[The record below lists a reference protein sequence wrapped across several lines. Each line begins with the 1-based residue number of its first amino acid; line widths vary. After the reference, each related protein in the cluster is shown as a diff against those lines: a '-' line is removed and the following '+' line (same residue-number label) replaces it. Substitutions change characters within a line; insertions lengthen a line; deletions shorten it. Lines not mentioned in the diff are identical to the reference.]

1 MKIRR
6 KAVIFVSS
14 MMLLSCFSTIGSA
27 QILPEADVECEDL
40 VTLDISP
47 GSTRQAIVNCELTN
61 PTSGPE
67 SIEISYQS
75 GNLDVAG
82 PGSMTVEGGESV
94 DFQIAVESTGEIPA
108 GMYDINVSVVVTEWN
123 GVPVSVFG
131 FSDEDVIEVEVLPYT
146 VCSSSGPSAIFSEA
160 GEDVLFSVVYSCDS
174 NEENSLEVSLH
185 LLEKGSSQET
195 MWPSGFNDMSVDTCR
210 VENPM
215 GSVNCDFVLTT
226 PSNLQSKWE
235 GCLIVV
241 DEMTDPNWG
250 CSSEFAF
257 SLTVN
262 EKETVVPSVGLD
274 VNGTFLEDFGI
285 TEENQSLLI
294 GVGLG
299 GAILMLS
306 LFFLYRR
313 RRG

>member
-6 KAVIFVSS
+6 MAVIFVSS
-14 MMLLSCFSTIGSA
+14 MMLICCFSTSGSA
-27 QILPEADVECEDL
+27 QILPEADVECEDS
-40 VTLDISP
+40 VMLDISP
-47 GSTRQAIVNCELTN
+47 DSVKQAIVNCELTN
-61 PTSGPE
+61 PTSGSE
-67 SIEISYQS
+67 SVEISYQS
-75 GNLDVAG
+75 GNLNVAG

-94 DFQIAVESTGEIPA
+94 DFQIAVASSGEIPA

-131 FSDEDVIEVEVLPYT
+131 FSDEDVVEVEILPYT

-160 GEDVLFSVVYSCDS
+160 GDDVLLSVVYSCDS
-174 NEENSLEVSLH
+174 NEESSLEVSLH
-185 LLEKGSSQET
+185 LLEEGSIQET

-241 DEMTDPNWG
+241 DEMTDPIWS

-262 EKETVVPSVGLD
+262 EKETVVPSVGID
-274 VNGTFLEDFGI
+274 VNGTFLEELGV
-285 TEENQSLLI
+285 TEENQNLVI
-294 GVGLG
+294 G
-299 GAILMLS
+299 GAAGGLILVAS
-306 LFFLYRR
+306 LYAFFRR
-313 RRG
+313 KV

>member
-1 MKIRR
+1 MKILRM
-6 KAVIFVSS
+6 AVIFVSS
-14 MMLLSCFSTIGSA
+14 MMLICCFSTSGSA
-27 QILPEADVECEDL
+27 QILPEADVECEDS

-47 GSTRQAIVNCELTN
+47 DSTKQAIVNCELTN
-61 PTSGPE
+61 PTSGSE

-75 GNLDVAG
+75 GNLNVAG

-94 DFQIAVESTGEIPA
+94 DFQIAVASSGEIPA

-131 FSDEDVIEVEVLPYT
+131 FSDEDVVEVEILPYT

-160 GEDVLFSVVYSCDS
+160 GDDVLLSVVYSCDS
-174 NEENSLEVSLH
+174 NEESSLEVSLH
-185 LLEKGSSQET
+185 LLEEGSIQET

-241 DEMTDPNWG
+241 DEMTDPIWS

-262 EKETVVPSVGLD
+262 EKETVVPSVGID
-274 VNGTFLEDFGI
+274 VNGTFLEELGV
-285 TEENQSLLI
+285 TEENQNLVI
-294 GVGLG
+294 G
-299 GAILMLS
+299 GAAGGLILVAS
-306 LFFLYRR
+306 LYAFFRR
-313 RRG
+313 KV

>member
-14 MMLLSCFSTIGSA
+14 MMLICCFSTIGSA

-241 DEMTDPNWG
+241 DEVTDPIWS

-262 EKETVVPSVGLD
+262 EKETVVPSVGID
-274 VNGTFLEDFGI
+274 VNGTFLEELGV
-285 TEENQSLLI
+285 TEENQNLVI
-294 GVGLG
+294 G
-299 GAILMLS
+299 GAAGGLILVAS
-306 LFFLYRR
+306 LYAFFRR
-313 RRG
+313 KV

>member
-6 KAVIFVSS
+6 MAVIFVSS
-14 MMLLSCFSTIGSA
+14 MMLICCFSTSGSA
-27 QILPEADVECEDL
+27 QILPEADVECEDS
-40 VTLDISP
+40 VMLDISP
-47 GSTRQAIVNCELTN
+47 DSVKQAIVNCELTN
-61 PTSGPE
+61 PTSGSE

-75 GNLDVAG
+75 GNLNVAG

-94 DFQIAVESTGEIPA
+94 DFQIAVASTGEIPA

-131 FSDEDVIEVEVLPYT
+131 FSDEDVVEVEILPYT

-160 GEDVLFSVVYSCDS
+160 GDDVLLSVVYSCDS
-174 NEENSLEVSLH
+174 NEESSLEVSLH
-185 LLEKGSSQET
+185 LLEEGSIQET

-241 DEMTDPNWG
+241 DEMTDPIWS

-262 EKETVVPSVGLD
+262 EKETVVPSVGID
-274 VNGTFLEDFGI
+274 VNGTFLEELGV
-285 TEENQSLLI
+285 TEENQNLVI
-294 GVGLG
+294 G
-299 GAILMLS
+299 GAAGGLILVAS
-306 LFFLYRR
+306 LYAFFRR
-313 RRG
+313 KV

>member
-6 KAVIFVSS
+6 MAVIFVSS
-14 MMLLSCFSTIGSA
+14 VMLICCFSTSGSA
-27 QILPEADVECEDL
+27 QILPEADVECEDS
-40 VTLDISP
+40 VTLDTSP
-47 GSTRQAIVNCELTN
+47 DSTKQAIVNCELTN
-61 PTSGPE
+61 PTSGSE

-75 GNLDVAG
+75 GNLNVAG

-94 DFQIAVESTGEIPA
+94 DFQIAVASSGEIPA

-131 FSDEDVIEVEVLPYT
+131 FSDEDVVEVEILPYT

-160 GEDVLFSVVYSCDS
+160 GDDVLLSVVYSCDS
-174 NEENSLEVSLH
+174 NEESSLEVSLH
-185 LLEKGSSQET
+185 LLEEGSIQET

-241 DEMTDPNWG
+241 DEMTDPIWS

-262 EKETVVPSVGLD
+262 EKETVVPSVGID
-274 VNGTFLEDFGI
+274 VNGTFLEELGV
-285 TEENQSLLI
+285 TEENQNLVI
-294 GVGLG
+294 G
-299 GAILMLS
+299 GAAGGLILVAS
-306 LFFLYRR
+306 LYAFFRR
-313 RRG
+313 KV

>member
-1 MKIRR
+1 M
-6 KAVIFVSS
+6 
-14 MMLLSCFSTIGSA
+14 
-27 QILPEADVECEDL
+27 
-40 VTLDISP
+40 
-47 GSTRQAIVNCELTN
+47 
-61 PTSGPE
+61 
-67 SIEISYQS
+67 
-75 GNLDVAG
+75 
-82 PGSMTVEGGESV
+82 
-94 DFQIAVESTGEIPA
+94 
-108 GMYDINVSVVVTEWN
+108 
-123 GVPVSVFG
+123 SVFG
-131 FSDEDVIEVEVLPYT
+131 FSDEDVVEVEILPYT

-241 DEMTDPNWG
+241 DEMTDPIWS

-262 EKETVVPSVGLD
+262 EKETVVPSVGID
-274 VNGTFLEDFGI
+274 VNGTFLEELGV
-285 TEENQSLLI
+285 TEENQNLVI
-294 GVGLG
+294 G
-299 GAILMLS
+299 GAAGGLILVAS
-306 LFFLYRR
+306 LYAFFRR
-313 RRG
+313 KV

>member
-6 KAVIFVSS
+6 MAVIFVSS
-14 MMLLSCFSTIGSA
+14 MMLICCFSTSGSA
-27 QILPEADVECEDL
+27 QILPEADVECEDS
-40 VTLDISP
+40 VMLDISP
-47 GSTRQAIVNCELTN
+47 DSVKQAIVNCELTN
-61 PTSGPE
+61 PTSGSE

-75 GNLDVAG
+75 GNLNVAG

-94 DFQIAVESTGEIPA
+94 DFQIAVASSGEIPA

-131 FSDEDVIEVEVLPYT
+131 FSDEDVVEVEVLPYT

-160 GEDVLFSVVYSCDS
+160 GDDVLLSVVYSCDS
-174 NEENSLEVSLH
+174 NEESSLEVSLH
-185 LLEKGSSQET
+185 LLEEGSIQET

-241 DEMTDPNWG
+241 DEMTDPIWS

-262 EKETVVPSVGLD
+262 EKETVVPSVGID
-274 VNGTFLEDFGI
+274 VNGTFLEELGV
-285 TEENQSLLI
+285 TEENQNLVI
-294 GVGLG
+294 G
-299 GAILMLS
+299 GAAGGLILVAS
-306 LFFLYRR
+306 LYAFFRR
-313 RRG
+313 KV

>member
-1 MKIRR
+1 M
-6 KAVIFVSS
+6 AVIFVSS
-14 MMLLSCFSTIGSA
+14 MMLICCFSTSGSA
-27 QILPEADVECEDL
+27 QILPEADLECEDS

-47 GSTRQAIVNCELTN
+47 DSVKQAIVNCELTN
-61 PTSGPE
+61 PTSGSE

-75 GNLDVAG
+75 GNLNVAG
-82 PGSMTVEGGESV
+82 PGSITVEGGESV
-94 DFQIAVESTGEIPA
+94 DFQIAVASSGEIPT

-131 FSDEDVIEVEVLPYT
+131 FSDEDVVEVEVLPYT

-160 GEDVLFSVVYSCDS
+160 GDDVLLSVVYSCDS
-174 NEENSLEVSLH
+174 NEESSLEVSLH
-185 LLEKGSSQET
+185 LLEEGSIQET

-241 DEMTDPNWG
+241 DEMTDPIWS

-262 EKETVVPSVGLD
+262 EKETVVPSVGID
-274 VNGTFLEDFGI
+274 VNGTFLEELGV
-285 TEENQSLLI
+285 TEENQNLVI
-294 GVGLG
+294 G
-299 GAILMLS
+299 GAAGGLILVAS
-306 LFFLYRR
+306 LYAFFRR
-313 RRG
+313 KV

>member
-1 MKIRR
+1 M
-6 KAVIFVSS
+6 AVIFVSS
-14 MMLLSCFSTIGSA
+14 MMLICCFSTSGSA
-27 QILPEADVECEDL
+27 QILPEADVECEDS

-47 GSTRQAIVNCELTN
+47 DSVKQAIVNCELTN
-61 PTSGPE
+61 PTSGSE
-67 SIEISYQS
+67 SVEISYQS
-75 GNLDVAG
+75 GNLNVAG
-82 PGSMTVEGGESV
+82 PGSITVEGGGSV
-94 DFQIAVESTGEIPA
+94 DFQIAVASSGEIPA

-131 FSDEDVIEVEVLPYT
+131 FSDEDVVEVEVLPYT

-160 GEDVLFSVVYSCDS
+160 GDDVLLSVVYSCDS
-174 NEENSLEVSLH
+174 NEESSLEVSLH
-185 LLEKGSSQET
+185 ILEEGSIQET

-241 DEMTDPNWG
+241 DEMTDPIWS

-262 EKETVVPSVGLD
+262 EKETVVPSVGID
-274 VNGTFLEDFGI
+274 VNGTFLEELGV
-285 TEENQSLLI
+285 TEENQNLVI
-294 GVGLG
+294 G
-299 GAILMLS
+299 GAAGGLILVAS
-306 LFFLYRR
+306 LYAFFRR
-313 RRG
+313 KV

>member
-6 KAVIFVSS
+6 MAVIFVSS
-14 MMLLSCFSTIGSA
+14 MMLICCFSTSGSA
-27 QILPEADVECEDL
+27 QILPEADVECEDS

-47 GSTRQAIVNCELTN
+47 DSVKQAIVNCELTN
-61 PTSGPE
+61 PTSGSE

-75 GNLDVAG
+75 GNLNVAG
-82 PGSMTVEGGESV
+82 PGSITVEGGESV
-94 DFQIAVESTGEIPA
+94 DFQIAVASSGEIPT
-108 GMYDINVSVVVTEWN
+108 GMYDINVSAVVTEWN

-131 FSDEDVIEVEVLPYT
+131 FSDEDVVEVEVLPYT

-160 GEDVLFSVVYSCDS
+160 GDDVLLSVVYSCDS
-174 NEENSLEVSLH
+174 NEESSLEVSLH
-185 LLEKGSSQET
+185 LLEEGSIQEA

-241 DEMTDPNWG
+241 DEMTDPIWS

-262 EKETVVPSVGLD
+262 EKETVVPSVGID
-274 VNGTFLEDFGI
+274 VNGTFLEELGV
-285 TEENQSLLI
+285 TEENQNLVI
-294 GVGLG
+294 G
-299 GAILMLS
+299 GAAGGLILVAS
-306 LFFLYRR
+306 LYAFFRR
-313 RRG
+313 KV

>member
-1 MKIRR
+1 M
-6 KAVIFVSS
+6 AVIFVSS
-14 MMLLSCFSTIGSA
+14 MMLICCFSTSGSA
-27 QILPEADVECEDL
+27 QILPEADVECEDS
-40 VTLDISP
+40 VMLDISP
-47 GSTRQAIVNCELTN
+47 DSVKQAIVNCELTN
-61 PTSGPE
+61 PTSGSE

-75 GNLDVAG
+75 GNLNVAG

-94 DFQIAVESTGEIPA
+94 DFQIAVASSGEIPA

-131 FSDEDVIEVEVLPYT
+131 FSDEDVVEVEILPYT

-160 GEDVLFSVVYSCDS
+160 GDDVLLSVVYSCDS
-174 NEENSLEVSLH
+174 NEESSLEVSLH
-185 LLEKGSSQET
+185 LLEEGSIQET

-241 DEMTDPNWG
+241 DEMTDPIWS

-262 EKETVVPSVGLD
+262 EKETVVPSVGID
-274 VNGTFLEDFGI
+274 VNGTFLEELGV
-285 TEENQSLLI
+285 TEENQNLVI
-294 GVGLG
+294 G
-299 GAILMLS
+299 GAAGGLILVAS
-306 LFFLYRR
+306 LYAFFRR
-313 RRG
+313 KV

>member
-6 KAVIFVSS
+6 MAVIFVSS
-14 MMLLSCFSTIGSA
+14 MMLICCFSTSGSA
-27 QILPEADVECEDL
+27 QILPEADVECEDS
-40 VTLDISP
+40 VMLDISP
-47 GSTRQAIVNCELTN
+47 DSVKQAIVNCELTN
-61 PTSGPE
+61 PTSGSE

-75 GNLDVAG
+75 GNLNVAG

-94 DFQIAVESTGEIPA
+94 DFQIAVASSGEIPA

-131 FSDEDVIEVEVLPYT
+131 FSDEDVVEVEILPYT

-160 GEDVLFSVVYSCDS
+160 GDDVLLSVVYSCDS
-174 NEENSLEVSLH
+174 NEESSLEVSLH
-185 LLEKGSSQET
+185 LLEKGSIQET

-241 DEMTDPNWG
+241 DEMTDPIWS

-262 EKETVVPSVGLD
+262 EKETVVPSVGID
-274 VNGTFLEDFGI
+274 VNGTFLEELGV
-285 TEENQSLLI
+285 TEENQNLVI
-294 GVGLG
+294 G
-299 GAILMLS
+299 GAAGGLILVAS
-306 LFFLYRR
+306 LYAFFRR
-313 RRG
+313 KV

>member
-1 MKIRR
+1 MKIRDM
-6 KAVIFVSS
+6 AVIFVSS
-14 MMLLSCFSTIGSA
+14 MMLICCFSTIGSA
-27 QILPEADVECEDL
+27 QILPEADVECEDS

-47 GSTRQAIVNCELTN
+47 GSAKQAIVNCELTN
-61 PTSGPE
+61 PTSGSE
-67 SIEISYQS
+67 SMEISYQS
-75 GNLDVAG
+75 GNLNVAG
-82 PGSMTVEGGESV
+82 PGSMTVGGGESV
-94 DFQIAVESTGEIPA
+94 DFQIAVASSGENLA

-131 FSDEDVIEVEVLPYT
+131 FSDEDVVEVEVLPYT

-160 GEDVLFSVVYSCDS
+160 GDDVLLSVVYSCDS
-174 NEENSLEVSLH
+174 NEESSLEVSLH
-185 LLEKGSSQET
+185 LLEEGSIQET

-241 DEMTDPNWG
+241 DEMTDPIWS

-262 EKETVVPSVGLD
+262 EKETVVPSVGID
-274 VNGTFLEDFGI
+274 VNGTFLEELGV
-285 TEENQSLLI
+285 TEENQNLVI
-294 GVGLG
+294 G
-299 GAILMLS
+299 GAAGGLILVAS
-306 LFFLYRR
+306 LYAFFRR
-313 RRG
+313 KV

>member
-6 KAVIFVSS
+6 MAVIFVSS
-14 MMLLSCFSTIGSA
+14 MLLICCFSTSGSA
-27 QILPEADVECEDL
+27 QILPEADVECEDS

-47 GSTRQAIVNCELTN
+47 DSLKQAIVNCELTN
-61 PTSGPE
+61 PTSGSE

-75 GNLDVAG
+75 GNLNVAG

-94 DFQIAVESTGEIPA
+94 DFQIAVASSGEIPA

-131 FSDEDVIEVEVLPYT
+131 FSDEDVVEVEILPYT

-160 GEDVLFSVVYSCDS
+160 GDDVLLSVVYSCDS
-174 NEENSLEVSLH
+174 NEESSLEVSLH
-185 LLEKGSSQET
+185 LLEEGSIQET

-241 DEMTDPNWG
+241 DEMTDPIWS

-262 EKETVVPSVGLD
+262 EKETVVPSVGID
-274 VNGTFLEDFGI
+274 VNGTFLEELGV
-285 TEENQSLLI
+285 TEENQNLVI
-294 GVGLG
+294 G
-299 GAILMLS
+299 GAAGGLILVAS
-306 LFFLYRR
+306 LYAFFRR
-313 RRG
+313 KV

>member
-1 MKIRR
+1 MKILRM
-6 KAVIFVSS
+6 AVIFVSS
-14 MMLLSCFSTIGSA
+14 MMLICCFSTSGSA
-27 QILPEADVECEDL
+27 QILPEADVECEDS
-40 VTLDISP
+40 VMLDISP
-47 GSTRQAIVNCELTN
+47 DSVKQAIVNCELTN
-61 PTSGPE
+61 PTSGSE

-75 GNLDVAG
+75 GNLNVAG

-94 DFQIAVESTGEIPA
+94 DFQISVASSGEIPA

-131 FSDEDVIEVEVLPYT
+131 FSDEDVVEVEILPYT

-160 GEDVLFSVVYSCDS
+160 GDDVLLSVVYSCDS
-174 NEENSLEVSLH
+174 NEESSLEVSLH
-185 LLEKGSSQET
+185 LLEEGSIQET

-241 DEMTDPNWG
+241 DEMTDPIWS

-262 EKETVVPSVGLD
+262 EKETVVPSVGID
-274 VNGTFLEDFGI
+274 VNGTFLEELGV
-285 TEENQSLLI
+285 TEENQNLVI
-294 GVGLG
+294 G
-299 GAILMLS
+299 GAAGGFILVAS
-306 LFFLYRR
+306 LYAFFRR
-313 RRG
+313 KV

>member
-1 MKIRR
+1 MKVRDM
-6 KAVIFVSS
+6 AVIFVSS
-14 MMLLSCFSTIGSA
+14 MMLICCFSTIGSA
-27 QILPEADVECEDL
+27 QILPEADVECEDS

-47 GSTRQAIVNCELTN
+47 GSAKQAIVNCELTN
-61 PTSGPE
+61 PTSGSE
-67 SIEISYQS
+67 SMEISYQS
-75 GNLDVAG
+75 GNLNVAG
-82 PGSMTVEGGESV
+82 PVSMTVGGGESV
-94 DFQIAVESTGEIPA
+94 DFQIAVASSGENPA

-131 FSDEDVIEVEVLPYT
+131 FSDEDVVEVEVLPYT
-146 VCSSSGPSAIFSEA
+146 VCSSSGPSAIFAEA
-160 GEDVLFSVVYSCDS
+160 GDDVSFSVVYSCDS

-185 LLEKGSSQET
+185 LLEEGSSQET

-241 DEMTDPNWG
+241 DETTNPIWG

-262 EKETVVPSVGLD
+262 EKDTVVPSVGIE
-274 VNGTFLEDFGI
+274 VNGTFLEELGV
-285 TEENQSLLI
+285 TEENQNLVVGGTAGVLILVASLY
-294 GVGLG
+294 V
-299 GAILMLS
+299 
-306 LFFLYRR
+306 FFKRKV
-313 RRG
+313 

>member
-1 MKIRR
+1 VKIRR
-6 KAVIFVSS
+6 MAVIFVSS
-14 MMLLSCFSTIGSA
+14 MMLICCFSTSGSA
-27 QILPEADVECEDL
+27 QILPEADVECEDS

-47 GSTRQAIVNCELTN
+47 DSVKQAIVNCELTN
-61 PTSGPE
+61 PTSGSE

-75 GNLDVAG
+75 GNLNVAG

-94 DFQIAVESTGEIPA
+94 DFQIAVASSGEIPA

-131 FSDEDVIEVEVLPYT
+131 FSDEDVVEVEILPYT

-160 GEDVLFSVVYSCDS
+160 GDDVLLSVVYSCDS
-174 NEENSLEVSLH
+174 NEESSLEVSLH
-185 LLEKGSSQET
+185 LLEEGSIQET

-241 DEMTDPNWG
+241 DEMTDPIWS

-262 EKETVVPSVGLD
+262 EKETVVPSVGID
-274 VNGTFLEDFGI
+274 VNGTFLEELGV
-285 TEENQSLLI
+285 TEENQNLVI
-294 GVGLG
+294 G
-299 GAILMLS
+299 GAAGGLILVAS
-306 LFFLYRR
+306 LYAFFRR
-313 RRG
+313 KV

>member
-6 KAVIFVSS
+6 MAVIFVSS
-14 MMLLSCFSTIGSA
+14 MMLICCFSTSGSA
-27 QILPEADVECEDL
+27 QILPEADVECEDS

-47 GSTRQAIVNCELTN
+47 DSVKQAIVNCELTN
-61 PTSGPE
+61 PTSGSE

-75 GNLDVAG
+75 GNLNVAG

-94 DFQIAVESTGEIPA
+94 DFQIAVASSGEIPA

-131 FSDEDVIEVEVLPYT
+131 FSDEDVVEVEVLPYT

-160 GEDVLFSVVYSCDS
+160 GDDVLFSVVYSCDS
-174 NEENSLEVSLH
+174 NEESSLEVSLH

-241 DEMTDPNWG
+241 DEMTDPIWG

-262 EKETVVPSVGLD
+262 EKETVVPSVGID
-274 VNGTFLEDFGI
+274 FNGTILEELGV
-285 TEENQSLLI
+285 TEENQNLVIGGTAGVLILVASLY
-294 GVGLG
+294 V
-299 GAILMLS
+299 
-306 LFFLYRR
+306 FFRR
-313 RRG
+313 KV

>member
-6 KAVIFVSS
+6 MAVIFVSS
-14 MMLLSCFSTIGSA
+14 MMLICCFSTSGSA
-27 QILPEADVECEDL
+27 QILPEADVECEDS
-40 VTLDISP
+40 VMLDISP
-47 GSTRQAIVNCELTN
+47 DSVKQAIVNCELTN
-61 PTSGPE
+61 PTSGSE

-75 GNLDVAG
+75 GNLNVAG

-94 DFQIAVESTGEIPA
+94 DFQISVASSGEIPA

-160 GEDVLFSVVYSCDS
+160 GDDVLLSVVYSCDS
-174 NEENSLEVSLH
+174 NEESSLEVSLH
-185 LLEKGSSQET
+185 LLEEGSIQET

-241 DEMTDPNWG
+241 DEMTDPIWS

-262 EKETVVPSVGLD
+262 EKETVVPSVGID
-274 VNGTFLEDFGI
+274 VNGTFLEELGV
-285 TEENQSLLI
+285 TEENQNLVI
-294 GVGLG
+294 G
-299 GAILMLS
+299 GAAGGLILVAS
-306 LFFLYRR
+306 LYAFFRR
-313 RRG
+313 KV

>member
-1 MKIRR
+1 MKIRSV
-6 KAVIFVSS
+6 AVIFVSS
-14 MMLLSCFSTIGSA
+14 MMLICCFSTIGSA
-27 QILPEADVECEDL
+27 QILPEADVECEDS

-47 GSTRQAIVNCELTN
+47 DSVKQAIVNCELTN
-61 PTSGPE
+61 PTSGSE

-75 GNLDVAG
+75 GNLNVAG
-82 PGSMTVEGGESV
+82 PGSMTVGGGESV
-94 DFQIAVESTGEIPA
+94 DFQIAVASSGEIPA

-131 FSDEDVIEVEVLPYT
+131 FSDEDVVEVEVLPYT
-146 VCSSSGPSAIFSEA
+146 VCSSSGPSAIFAEA
-160 GEDVLFSVVYSCDS
+160 GDDVLFSVVYSCDS
-174 NEENSLEVSLH
+174 NEESSLEVSLH
-185 LLEKGSSQET
+185 LLEEGSIQET

-241 DEMTDPNWG
+241 DEMTDPIWS

-262 EKETVVPSVGLD
+262 EKETVVPSVGID
-274 VNGTFLEDFGI
+274 VNGTFLEELGV
-285 TEENQSLLI
+285 TEENQNLVI
-294 GVGLG
+294 G
-299 GAILMLS
+299 GAAGGLILVAS
-306 LFFLYRR
+306 LYAFFRR
-313 RRG
+313 KV

>member
-6 KAVIFVSS
+6 MAVIFVSS
-14 MMLLSCFSTIGSA
+14 MMLICCFSTSGSA
-27 QILPEADVECEDL
+27 QILPEADVECEDS
-40 VTLDISP
+40 VMLDISP
-47 GSTRQAIVNCELTN
+47 DSVKQAIVNCELTN
-61 PTSGPE
+61 PTSGSE

-75 GNLDVAG
+75 GNLNVAG

-94 DFQIAVESTGEIPA
+94 DFQIAVASSGEIPA

-131 FSDEDVIEVEVLPYT
+131 FSDEDVVEVEILPYT

-160 GEDVLFSVVYSCDS
+160 GDDVLLSVVYSCDS
-174 NEENSLEVSLH
+174 NEESSLEVSLH
-185 LLEKGSSQET
+185 LLEEGSIQET
-195 MWPSGFNDMSVDTCR
+195 MWPSGFNDMSVDACR

-241 DEMTDPNWG
+241 DEMTDPIWS

-262 EKETVVPSVGLD
+262 EKETVVPSVGID
-274 VNGTFLEDFGI
+274 VNGTFLEELGV
-285 TEENQSLLI
+285 TEENQNLVI
-294 GVGLG
+294 G
-299 GAILMLS
+299 GAAGGLILVAS
-306 LFFLYRR
+306 LYAFFRR
-313 RRG
+313 KV

>member
-6 KAVIFVSS
+6 MAVIFVSS
-14 MMLLSCFSTIGSA
+14 MMLICCFSTSGSA
-27 QILPEADVECEDL
+27 QILPEADVECEDS

-47 GSTRQAIVNCELTN
+47 DSVKQAIVNCELTN
-61 PTSGPE
+61 PTSGSE

-75 GNLDVAG
+75 GNLNVAG

-94 DFQIAVESTGEIPA
+94 DFQIAVASSGEIPA

-131 FSDEDVIEVEVLPYT
+131 FSDEDVVEVEVLPYT

-160 GEDVLFSVVYSCDS
+160 GDDVLFSVVYSCDS
-174 NEENSLEVSLH
+174 NEESSLEVSLH
-185 LLEKGSSQET
+185 LLEEGSIQET

-241 DEMTDPNWG
+241 DEMTDPIWG

-262 EKETVVPSVGLD
+262 EKETVVPSVGID
-274 VNGTFLEDFGI
+274 FNGTILEELGV
-285 TEENQSLLI
+285 TEENQNLVIGGTAGVLILVASLY
-294 GVGLG
+294 V
-299 GAILMLS
+299 
-306 LFFLYRR
+306 FFRR
-313 RRG
+313 KV

>member
-1 MKIRR
+1 MEIRR
-6 KAVIFVSS
+6 RAAMLVSS
-14 MMLLSCFSTIGSA
+14 LILICCFSTNGSA
-27 QILPEADVECEDL
+27 QILPEAEVECEDSI
-40 VTLDISP
+40 TLDISP
-47 GSTRQAIVNCELTN
+47 GSVKQAIVNCELTN
-61 PTSGPE
+61 PTSGSE

-75 GNLDVAG
+75 GNLNVAG
-82 PGSMTVEGGESV
+82 PESMTVGGGESV
-94 DFQIAVESTGEIPA
+94 DFQIAVASTGETPA
-108 GMYDINVSVVVTEWN
+108 GTYDINVSVVVTEWN

-131 FSDEDVIEVEVLPYT
+131 FSDEDVVEVEVQPYT
-146 VCSSSGPSAIFSEA
+146 VCSSSRPSAIFSEA

-185 LLEKGSSQET
+185 LLEEGSSQET

-226 PSNLQSKWE
+226 PSNLQSEWV

-241 DEMTDPNWG
+241 DEMTDLVWS

-257 SLTVN
+257 SLTVGA
-262 EKETVVPSVGLD
+262 KETVVPSVGLD
-274 VNGTFLEDFGI
+274 VNGTFLEDLGI
-285 TEENQSLLI
+285 TEDNQGLVI
-294 GVGLG
+294 GAGLG
-299 GAILMLS
+299 GAILMVS
-306 LFFLYRR
+306 LFILYRR

>member
-1 MKIRR
+1 MKIRDM
-6 KAVIFVSS
+6 AVIFVSS
-14 MMLLSCFSTIGSA
+14 MMLICCFSTIGSA
-27 QILPEADVECEDL
+27 QILPEADVECEDS

-47 GSTRQAIVNCELTN
+47 GSAKQAIVNCELTN
-61 PTSGPE
+61 PTSGSE
-67 SIEISYQS
+67 SMEISYQS
-75 GNLDVAG
+75 GNLNVAG
-82 PGSMTVEGGESV
+82 PGSMTVGGGESV
-94 DFQIAVESTGEIPA
+94 DFQIAVASSGEIPA

-131 FSDEDVIEVEVLPYT
+131 FSDEDVVEVEVLPYT
-146 VCSSSGPSAIFSEA
+146 VCSSSGPSAIFAEA
-160 GEDVLFSVVYSCDS
+160 GDDVSFSVVYSCDS

-185 LLEKGSSQET
+185 LLEEGSSQET

-241 DEMTDPNWG
+241 DETTDPIWG

-262 EKETVVPSVGLD
+262 EKDTVVPSVGIE
-274 VNGTFLEDFGI
+274 VNGTFLEELGV
-285 TEENQSLLI
+285 TEENQNLVVGGTAGVLILVASLY
-294 GVGLG
+294 V
-299 GAILMLS
+299 
-306 LFFLYRR
+306 FFKRKV
-313 RRG
+313 

>member
-14 MMLLSCFSTIGSA
+14 MMLICCFSTIGSA

-82 PGSMTVEGGESV
+82 PGSLTVEGGESV

-241 DEMTDPNWG
+241 DEMTDPIWG

-262 EKETVVPSVGLD
+262 EKETVVPSVGID
-274 VNGTFLEDFGI
+274 VNGTFLEELGV
-285 TEENQSLLI
+285 TEENQNLVI
-294 GVGLG
+294 G
-299 GAILMLS
+299 GAAGGLILVAS
-306 LFFLYRR
+306 LYAFFRR
-313 RRG
+313 KV